1 MKTLIVHDKDGN
13 IVFTSSPADSTYN
26 LFTQDIGVGRIL
38 IGVDLETKKA
48 VTVSEDIKESQKIKM
63 ITDLKKKNELYN
75 AKVENEEL
83 KQTNEELNGEIK
95 KDVERLKSA
104 NTEILDYINV
114 VAESK

>member
-13 IVFTSSPADSTYN
+13 IVFTSSPANSTYN
-26 LFTQDIGVGRIL
+26 LFTQDIGAGRIL

-48 VTVSEDIKESQKIKM
+48 ITVSEDIKESQKIKM

-83 KQTNEELNGEIK
+83 KQTNEELNGEVK
-95 KDVERLKSA
+95 KEIGILKQS
-104 NTEILDYINV
+104 NLEILDYVNSLS
-114 VAESK
+114 E

>member
-13 IVFTSSPADSTYN
+13 IVFTSAPANATYN

-48 VTVSEDIKESQKIKM
+48 ITVSEDIKESQKNKI
-63 ITDLKKKNELYN
+63 IEDLKKKNELYN

-83 KQTNEELNGEIK
+83 KQTNEELNGEVK
-95 KDVERLKSA
+95 QQLKTLQLSV
-104 NTEILDYINV
+104 NEMYEEIDG
-114 VAESK
+114 

>member
-13 IVFTSSPADSTYN
+13 IVFTSSPAESTYN
-26 LFTQDIGVGRIL
+26 LLIQDIGVGRIL

-75 AKVENEEL
+75 AKIENKDL
-83 KQTNEELNGEIK
+83 KQENEELNGEIK
-95 KDVERLKSA
+95 NRLTSLEEV
-104 NTEILDYINV
+104 TIEMMDNV
-114 VAESK
+114 YN